1 MTLRLNV
8 LAAAAS
14 LALAGAPAMAGMI
27 NFDTLSLADYGDI
40 SSTHADHGAGGE
52 GDARVGVKYLGG
64 VGCVATNHLDFWN
77 SGYGSL
83 TKVAFAPTTGC
94 TARIELTA
102 DAGWLID
109 SLSFKLAGYPQ
120 ADLSA
125 SQVIA
130 GIPGV
135 DVDFGSPTI
144 LGAASGPGFSS
155 FSVVNNAGGSSAY
168 IQWGVNWNIGID
180 DIQFN
185 LIPADPGHNVPEPG
199 TLALAGLASLLA
211 LSRRR
216 RRG

>member
-14 LALAGAPAMAGMI
+14 LALAGTSAVAGMI

-52 GDARVGVKYLGG
+52 GDARVGVKYFGG
-64 VGCVATNHLDFWN
+64 VGCSAPTNHLDFWN
-77 SGYGSL
+77 NDYGSL
-83 TKVAFAPTTGC
+83 TKVAFAPTNGC

-109 SLSFKLAGYPQ
+109 SLSFKLAGYFHS
-120 ADLSA
+120 DLPA
-125 SQVIA
+125 RQVIA

-144 LGAASGPGFSS
+144 LGSASGPGFSL
-155 FSVVNNAGGSSAY
+155 FSVTNNAGGSSAY

-185 LIPADPGHNVPEPG
+185 LIADPGNSVPEPG